1 MTIDV
6 ECVRTSD
13 APDLVRS
20 LAARGFQA
28 EVVAE
33 EGHIAITA
41 DDLAGVEHAL
51 EEWAAERGLP
61 FVPHLVDEEHV
72 VLCPPG
78 S

>member
-1 MTIDV
+1 MTVEV

-20 LAARGFQA
+20 LASQGFQD
-28 EVVAE
+28 VVAE
-33 EGHIAITA
+33 EGHIVVTA

-51 EEWAAERGLP
+51 GVWAADRGLP
-61 FVPHLVDEEHV
+61 FVPHLVDTTHV